1 VHFKKNLCSAM
12 LAISVLLTACGG
24 SQADT
29 TPTPEPQAVL
39 TAAAQ
44 TAQAKMTELAA
55 QNPSPVPP
63 TPTQTSPPTTP
74 TVTPTQGAAATT
86 PAPPAAAGGSDRV
99 EYVADLT
106 VPDGTVFRPGEK
118 FTKTWRLMN
127 AGTST
132 WTTAYSLV
140 FFSGE
145 QMGGSASTALSVQ
158 VPPGQTVDVSVA
170 LTAPSKEG
178 KHTGYWL
185 LRNAAGTNFGMGANS
200 DGAFYVQINVSGTAV
215 TGTPGTATAT
225 TSEEDGTEATLS
237 VDEADVVGSCPY
249 SFNFTG
255 TITIGQAATVTYVLE
270 VDADIPLNL
279 PGPTTTSLGAGTSQ
293 VIYTLELSDSANGSV
308 TLHVTS
314 PEDVRSETIGFSLT
328 CQ

>member
-1 VHFKKNLCSAM
+1 MHYKKTLCSAL
-12 LAISVLLTACGG
+12 LAISLLLAACGRSRSG
-24 SQADT
+24 D

-55 QNPSPVPP
+55 QNPSPLPP
-63 TPTQTSPPTTP
+63 TPTQTSAPTTP
-74 TVTPTQGAAATT
+74 TVTPTRGTAAATT
-86 PAPPAAAGGSDRV
+86 AAQPVAGGGADRV

-118 FTKTWRLMN
+118 FTKSWRLMN

-145 QMGGSASTALSVQ
+145 QMGGPASTPLSAQ
-158 VPPGQTVDVSVA
+158 VPPGQTLDVSAA
-170 LTAPSKEG
+170 LTAPSREG
-178 KHTGYWL
+178 NYTGYWL

-200 DGAFYVQINVSGTAV
+200 DGAFYVQINVSGTA
-215 TGTPGTATAT
+215 TGTPGTATADDDT
-225 TSEEDGTEATLS
+225 PTAATLS
-237 VDEADVVGSCPY
+237 VDAADVVGTCPH

-255 TITIGQAATVTYVLE
+255 TITIGEAATVTYVLE
-270 VDADIPLNL
+270 VEADIPLTL
-279 PGPTTTSLGAGTSQ
+279 PGPTTTDLGAGTSQ
-293 VIYTLELSDSANGSV
+293 VSYTLELSNSATGSV

-314 PEDVRSETIGFSLT
+314 PEDVRSPTIGFTLT